1 VLIRIDRTLEHIEG
15 GAERVGRLAIKL
27 CHVGSTPFKGVSGK
41 SFKARFGLEVNTP
54 VPWVVPMDVKPR
66 QHDGAGRAGGAVAN
80 RAMEQPSEAPPYS
93 EWSYCHLVT
102 EFRERGLQPAGGSK
116 ETRSKGH
123 LTALLAEHDEAGGRM
138 IARHHQLPPNS
149 TPWFASVHP
158 MVRKLHN
165 GTDGAPSSEAD
176 VRGGGSSAGL
186 STTLSGSSAGGGRV
200 RPMRTA
206 AVVSKLGLQTSERPA
221 ADWQGL
227 LEVASASALDAA
239 LSKPVWDLDL
249 DPCSGDL
256 AASALADVDE
266 CAWRRIQ
273 ALLPRSRSAASLSGI
288 RGVKSTGGAHAP
300 KGGTV
305 SSECFRMVCADCSGA
320 RGSAGPV
327 GTLKQAAVE
336 LFRHQQESHF
346 DILRARQR
354 ALLEAH
360 QKEEARKLK
369 HQKEEARKLKQEAKG
384 LAEMCAGF
392 FQRSAGPAPPA
403 SSAPAKRKKGFQD
416 RPTGS
421 GLVILDEEEEEEEG
435 EEEELLHMPRKQ
447 RRALKKQKKKA
458 AAKVSAEQAKRD
470 RTNER
475 VILNLMDSVID
486 RVDQRVLAALLPCSP
501 ASLTAAPSK
510 ELLQKE
516 EPLPLS
522 GKERRQAKKREK
534 ARPAPPFSVLADAV
548 VLLKSTGSL
557 PSRHRGLADPPKPR
571 PKSEGACLPCGERR
585 RSTRRHD
592 CPAPACRGDH

>member
-1 VLIRIDRTLEHIEG
+1 VLIRIDSTLEHIEG

-27 CHVGSTPFKGVSGK
+27 CHVGSTPFKGVSDK

-66 QHDGAGRAGGAVAN
+66 QHDGAGRAGGAV
-80 RAMEQPSEAPPYS
+80 
-93 EWSYCHLVT
+93 
-102 EFRERGLQPAGGSK
+102 
-116 ETRSKGH
+116 
-123 LTALLAEHDEAGGRM
+123 
-138 IARHHQLPPNS
+138 
-149 TPWFASVHP
+149 HP
-158 MVRKLHN
+158 MVRKLHI

-176 VRGGGSSAGL
+176 VRGG
-186 STTLSGSSAGGGRV
+186 GSSAGGGRV

-320 RGSAGPV
+320 RGSAAGPV

-421 GLVILDEEEEEEEG
+421 GLVILDEEEEGEG
-435 EEEELLHMPRKQ
+435 EDEELLHMPRKQ

-516 EPLPLS
+516 EPPPLS

-534 ARPAPPFSVLADAV
+534 DDSAALGRQYYYAAR
-548 VLLKSTGSL
+548 
-557 PSRHRGLADPPKPR
+557 RGK
-571 PKSEGACLPCGERR
+571 
-585 RSTRRHD
+585 
-592 CPAPACRGDH
+592 